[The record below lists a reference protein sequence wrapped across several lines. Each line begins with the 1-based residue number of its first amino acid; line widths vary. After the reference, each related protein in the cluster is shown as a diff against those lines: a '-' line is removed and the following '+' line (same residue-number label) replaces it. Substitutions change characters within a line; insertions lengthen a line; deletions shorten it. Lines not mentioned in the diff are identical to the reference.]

1 MVLCWSTYF
10 HQRRKSIASV
20 LHDLVH
26 EGSAFFI
33 SGETTITFFGIADKY
48 HNEQVMFGN
57 MERTAKKMG
66 EELVFY
72 NRHEASTLLSKDYV
86 WRPIAEMVQSGEQ
99 VD

>member
-1 MVLCWSTYF
+1 
-10 HQRRKSIASV
+10 
-20 LHDLVH
+20 
-26 EGSAFFI
+26 
-33 SGETTITFFGIADKY
+33 
-48 HNEQVMFGN
+48 
-57 MERTAKKMG
+57 MG